1 MNVQELTDAG
11 FTPDD
16 INKWQQSES
25 DKLSAAG
32 FAPDE
37 IAAHVGAPPLP
48 PEPDDTAI
56 KKHFD
61 TTLKA
66 AADANKDP
74 DGNHKAFSF
83 ADALMAGWQQSVT
96 GLQNRKAVPDK
107 ILPEDAPWYQRIASS
122 TASLAGDAPAMVEGF
137 GIGMAAGIPLG
148 PLGMGAVGTG
158 GAFALPAGM
167 RRAMMDSYAK
177 GEIKT
182 PREFLSR
189 AAGVFLDSAKGFV
202 TGVATDLTGGAAG
215 IGLKAAPVLVKAAGV
230 TTAEIGAMTTVSKGL
245 EGQLPTAQDFS
256 DAALMIFGLKG
267 MHMGVTKL
275 RNIYAD
281 TGVHPA
287 DVIVDIEKN
296 PATKAEL
303 LSSTAIPTAYQAQHD
318 LVSGGSPIQPLKM
331 PAKAALEGTP
341 AEQAAANILK
351 KIKIGGSDV
360 KEPLT
365 LEKLYTMAID
375 DLNPIKAEVDKMT
388 DGKTLPVNKD
398 PYVLARLL
406 KGNFGRSE
414 QYLFHSTYDF
424 NTYKNNGAS
433 LADVIEPHK
442 GDLDGLRAFL
452 VANRA
457 VELHGRGIE
466 SGFDQAD
473 AAAVVE
479 AGKSKYGKAAQG
491 IVDYQNRLTGYLR
504 DSGVIDSKTYDM
516 MTEANKHY
524 VPFYRVMEHTGLH
537 GTTLPGGIQTKNP
550 IKTIKGS
557 ERDVIDPLES
567 VIKNTYAYISL
578 AERNA
583 VAKNF
588 IDLAS
593 KHGQD
598 FARKVAT
605 KIQAVNVSEAE
616 IAKHIKKDG
625 RNTTTIGSGKN
636 EVVRPGEVG
645 PDGTTVTFNPE
656 GLGDLPVFRAMRE
669 PLADNQIAVFKDGKR
684 EVYEV
689 NPGVAEA
696 FKGTDKDAANFL
708 MRILAAPTRLFRS
721 GTTISPD
728 FMPRNMIRDQIDA
741 TINSRS
747 GFIPVIDTL
756 SGVSSLIKRDSAY
769 QDWLKSGGA
778 NATFMALDRRY
789 VAENLKEMGEDHS
802 WSAYVERAKNDP
814 MSVALLPWNGVK
826 NAVGLLRVASDLA
839 ENSTRL
845 GEFKKS
851 QKGKTGTKQDILYGG
866 LQSREVTLDFARAGT
881 RVRAVNSII
890 AFTNA
895 QIQGVDRV
903 ARAMKEDPVGV
914 TAKIAAMVTMP
925 SVLLWW
931 ANHDDPRWKEIPD
944 WQRDT
949 NWIIM
954 TDDWRA
960 PKEGEAVPELDGMS
974 REDGTYN
981 FGNMYRIPKPH
992 ETGVLFGSATER
1004 FLDFV
1009 HDRDPAAIAAF
1020 GKDVVSTFSL
1030 PVIPQAVLPLVEQFA
1045 NKSVFTG
1052 NPLVPPAAENLLPE
1066 YQYSPYTTELSKALG
1081 GMIGYVPYAK
1091 SGDTPLAS
1099 PAVTENYIRQW
1110 GGGLGMYLLQLAD
1123 KGLRAAGVL
1132 DDPAKPDP
1140 TLADIPFIKAFA
1152 VRYPS
1157 AGTKSIQTFY
1167 DTYDKHKKILNS
1179 IKALAKD
1186 GDFEASNKLAA
1197 ANPQALATLDGV
1209 QTALSNMQSFV
1220 KTVYKNP
1227 DISPKEKRQLIDTT
1241 YYQMISTAKMGND
1254 TMKAIAA
1261 SMEETD
1267 Q

>member
-11 FTPDD
+11 FTAAD
-16 INKWQQSES
+16 INKWQQTESE
-25 DKLSAAG
+25 KLSSAG
-32 FAPDE
+32 FTPDE
-37 IAAHVGAPPLP
+37 IQAHIGGVPIN
-48 PEPDDTAI
+48 PEPDTSAM
-56 KKHFD
+56 KAHFD
-61 TTLKA
+61 KTIGDA
-66 AADANKDP
+66 AAANKGP
-74 DGNHKAFSF
+74 EGEAKPFSF
-83 ADALMAGWQQSVT
+83 NDAVMAGWQQSVT
-96 GLQNRKAVPDK
+96 GLANRKAVPDK
-107 ILPEDAPWYQRIASS
+107 VLPANAPWYQRIASS
-122 TASLAGDAPAMVEGF
+122 TASLAGDAPYMVEGF
-137 GIGMAAGIPLG
+137 GIGFAAGIPTT
-148 PLGMGAVGTG
+148 PIGMTALGTG

-167 RRAMMDSYAK
+167 RRAMMDSYSK

-202 TGVATDLTGGAAG
+202 TGVATDLTGGAVGAA
-215 IGLKAAPVLVKAAGV
+215 LKGAPTLVKAAGV
-230 TTAEIGAMTTVSKGL
+230 TSAEITAMTTVSKGL
-245 EGQLPTAQDFS
+245 EGQLPEAQDFS

-267 MHMGVTKL
+267 MHMGVKKL
-275 RNIYAD
+275 QNIYSE

-287 DVIVDIEKN
+287 DIIVDIERN

-303 LSSTAIPTAYQAQHD
+303 LSSTAIPSAYQKQYDTVTGTNSVIA
-318 LVSGGSPIQPLKM
+318 PIQL
-331 PAKAALEGTP
+331 PAKKALEGTP

-360 KEPLT
+360 KEPMT
-365 LEKLYTMAID
+365 LEKLYTLTVD
-375 DLNPIKAEVDKMT
+375 DLNPIKAEVERMT
-388 DGKTLPVNKD
+388 AAKLPVDKD
-398 PYVLARLL
+398 PYVMARLL

-414 QYLFHSTYDF
+414 QMLFHATYDF

-442 GDLDGLRAFL
+442 GDLDGLRAYL

-466 SGFDQAD
+466 SGFKQED
-473 AAAVVE
+473 AAAVVAE
-479 AGKSKYGKAAQG
+479 GKGKYGKAAQG

-504 DSGVIDSKTYDM
+504 DSGVIDKATYDM

-524 VPFYRVMEHTGLH
+524 VPFYRVMDEGLH
-537 GTTLPGGIQTKNP
+537 GGTTLPGGIQTKNP
-550 IKTIKGS
+550 LKQIKGS

-588 IDLAS
+588 IDLA
-593 KHGQD
+593 KPHGTL

-605 KIQAVNVSEAE
+605 KIEAVNVTEAE
-616 IAKHIKKDG
+616 LAKHIKKG
-625 RNTTTIGSGKN
+625 GQNTTTIGSGKN
-636 EVVRPGEVG
+636 ELARPGETG

-669 PLADNQIAVFKDGKR
+669 PLADNQIAVFENGKR
-684 EVYEV
+684 QVYEV

-708 MRILAAPTRLFRS
+708 MKIIAAPTRLFRS

-747 GFIPVIDTL
+747 GFIPVIDTI
-756 SGVSSLIKRDSAY
+756 SGVSSLLKRDKAY

-789 VAENLKEMGEDHS
+789 VQENLKSLGEDHS
-802 WSAYVERAKNDP
+802 WNAYVERAKKDP

-826 NAVGLLRVASDLA
+826 NTVGLLRVASDLA

-851 QKGKTGTKQDILYGG
+851 QKGKAGSKTDVLYGG
-866 LQSREVTLDFARAGT
+866 LQSREVTLDFARAGA
-881 RVRAVNSII
+881 RVRSVNSII

-903 ARAMKEDPVGV
+903 ARAMKEDPVSV
-914 TAKIAAMVTMP
+914 TAKIAATVTMP
-925 SVLLWW
+925 SVMLWW
-931 ANHDDPRWKEIPD
+931 ANHNDPRWKEIPD

-949 NWIIM
+949 NWIVM
-954 TDDWRA
+954 TDDWRK
-960 PKEGEAVPELDGMS
+960 PKDGEAVPELEGMS

-981 FGNMYRIPKPH
+981 FGVMYRIPKPH

-1004 FLDFV
+1004 FLDYV
-1009 HDRDPAAIAAF
+1009 QDQDPAAIEAF
-1020 GKDVVSTFSL
+1020 TKDIVSTFSL
-1030 PVIPQAVLPLVEQFA
+1030 PVIPQFALPIVEQFA

-1081 GMIGYVPYAK
+1081 GMLGYVPFAK
-1091 SGDTPLAS
+1091 SGDTPIAS

-1110 GGGLGMYLLQLAD
+1110 SGGLGMYMLQLAD
-1123 KGLRAAGVL
+1123 KGLRSAGVL
-1132 DDPAKPDP
+1132 DDPAKPEP

-1157 AGTKSIQTFY
+1157 SGTKSIQAFY
-1167 DTYDKHKKILNS
+1167 ETYDKHKKIINS

-1186 GDFEASNKLAA
+1186 GDFEASNALAA

-1209 QTALSNMQSFV
+1209 QTSLSNMQTFV
-1220 KTVYKNP
+1220 KMVYKNP
-1227 DISPKEKRQLIDTT
+1227 DISPQEKRQLIDTT

-1254 TMKAIAA
+1254 TMKQLAA
-1261 SMEETD
+1261 SMED
-1267 Q
+1267 GR